1 MQAIVYSLKAS
12 SAVIAS
18 VATAQSERVASRDKS
33 ADLRSAVANVRPAM
47 TYVGSEL
54 IQLSRASRALARGT
68 MQTEPTKRI
77 DVASVFETQGNDS
90 LNGVTFYAS
99 NGTAD
104 VTDTKSSNGTVFT
117 DLKRTFV
124 TSKTDESSDQTAALS
139 STNGSGASS
148 TNESGL
154 EASQANASTTGTN
167 STTSNDG
174 GLRSNKKLTTD
185 QQREVDELKKRDSEV
200 RAHEQAHKAVGATLA
215 GSIQLSYQTGPD
227 GKSYAVGGSV
237 PIDLSTIPGD
247 LEATISKMQRVQSA
261 ALAPASPSGPDQQ
274 IAAQAAASAAQ
285 ARMTLAKER
294 FSSMQPSDSSKV
306 DNAYSLMMTA

>member
-1 MQAIVYSLKAS
+1 
-12 SAVIAS
+12 
-18 VATAQSERVASRDKS
+18 
-33 ADLRSAVANVRPAM
+33 
-47 TYVGSEL
+47 
-54 IQLSRASRALARGT
+54 
-68 MQTEPTKRI
+68 MQTEPIKRI
-77 DVASVFETQGNDS
+77 EVASVFETQSNDS
-90 LNGVTFYAS
+90 LNGVPFYES

-104 VTDTKSSNGTVFT
+104 VKNTKSSNGTVFT

-124 TSKTDESSDQTAALS
+124 TSKTDESSDRTAPFS
-139 STNGSGASS
+139 STNGSVASSTNGSVASSTNGSVASSTNGSVASS

-154 EASQANASTTGTN
+154 EASQVNASTTGTN
-167 STTSNDG
+167 SKTSNDG
-174 GLRSNKKLTTD
+174 GLGSNKKLTPD

-247 LEATISKMQRVQSA
+247 LEATVSKMQRVQSA

-294 FSSMQPSDSSKV
+294 FSSMQPSDSNKV